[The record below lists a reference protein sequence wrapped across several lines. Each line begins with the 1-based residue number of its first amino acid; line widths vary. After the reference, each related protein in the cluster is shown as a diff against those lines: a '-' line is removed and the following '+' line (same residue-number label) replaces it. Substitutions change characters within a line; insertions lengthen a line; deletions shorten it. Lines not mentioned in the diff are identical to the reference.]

1 MYDYYIMKT
10 MSNLFT
16 PFKNEDPCIWFYFLS
31 VAGFALLLFS
41 LLGSIY
47 FGFITKNKSTMVPI
61 FIYSIFFY
69 FIVYFQNRLLYSM
82 CVKSI

>member
-1 MYDYYIMKT
+1 MDSIST
-10 MSNLFT
+10 LFS
-16 PFKNEDPCIWFYFLS
+16 PFKNEDLCLWFYLLS

-41 LLGSIY
+41 LFGSIY
-47 FGFITKNKSTMVPI
+47 FGLITKNKSALVPI
-61 FIYSIFFY
+61 FVYSIFFY

>member
-1 MYDYYIMKT
+1 MEAI
-10 MSNLFT
+10 SSLFA
-16 PFKNEDPCIWFYFLS
+16 PFKNDNLCLWFYLLS

-47 FGFITKNKSTMVPI
+47 FGFLTKNKTAMVPI
-61 FIYSIFFY
+61 FVYSIFFY